1 VGGGELSDGGESHK
15 FSISGMSIVDVGAT
29 NITATGLVYHL
40 KNVSDFA
47 GNYVAVSAG
56 LTIAGGGSAV

>member
-1 VGGGELSDGGESHK
+1 
-15 FSISGMSIVDVGAT
+15 MSIVDVGAT